1 MKKLTTLF
9 LAVLVTGQLLFAQS
23 VDEARISLNNG
34 RIATAKQTLGKVLL
48 ANNKNAEAI
57 YWLGQAYLATD
68 DIAGAKKVYQ
78 DALNGG
84 VTDALIVVGMGH
96 IALLEGNKADA
107 RQRFDVAIS
116 TSMNKKKENPAIL
129 NAIGRANADGG
140 ATIGDPAYA
149 IEKLKKA
156 AELDPTNADIFINLG
171 INYIKINDGTNA
183 YEAYTNALRVDP
195 KNAKANF
202 RLGKLFQS
210 QGNKEKFLEYYNNA
224 ITANSGFTP
233 AYLELYDYYSN
244 RDVNKAG
251 DYLQKYVANS
261 DQDCNT
267 EFLYAD
273 YLFRSGK
280 YQESLDK
287 TRAMENGSC
296 KSFPRLKVLYAYIYD
311 RKANEFQSINIGAIK
326 IGSSKQEVL
335 NAFGSSTRT
344 SKTTTAMGTEEL
356 LFFKDAEVNI
366 DANGLVSYIHSVSGA
381 ESSFEKY
388 QEISKQAKSYMDA
401 YMTTSDPNK
410 IQSTDYLIAASISRK
425 VIGGEEAAIG
435 YLKKALD
442 FDTVRANRKQYI
454 DTIAMLYKKSGKM
467 ADRLE
472 WLKRSYAL
480 NPNPNNVDIYNMAD
494 AAIVTG
500 NYALADT
507 MANAYIQ
514 KYPEQDYG
522 YTLKI
527 RGAKAA
533 DSTVVGAFPAMQQY
547 IDFMIKKDA
556 TANAAKIVS
565 QYTTMASV
573 AADKLKDYGMALD
586 LVNKILAIE
595 PANSFATSAKPLL
608 EKALKGGGSTP
619 KKATSPAKKGK

>member
-1 MKKLTTLF
+1 MKRLTTLF
-9 LAVLVTGQLLFAQS
+9 LAVLLTGQLLFAQS
-23 VDEARISLNNG
+23 VDEARNSLNNG
-34 RIATAKQTLGKVLL
+34 RFASAKQTLEKLL
-48 ANNKNAEAI
+48 STNNKNAEAI

-84 VTDALIVVGMGH
+84 VTDPLVVVGMGH
-96 IALLEGNKADA
+96 IALLEGNKTDA

-140 ATIGDPAYA
+140 ATIGEPVYA
-149 IEKLKKA
+149 IEKLKRA
-156 AELDPTNADIFINLG
+156 AELDPTNADILINLG
-171 INYIKINDGTNA
+171 INYIKINDGTSA

-210 QGNKEKFLEYYNNA
+210 QGNREKFLEYYNNA
-224 ITANSGFTP
+224 ITANPGFTP

-261 DQDCNT
+261 DQDCST

-280 YQESLDK
+280 YQESLNK
-287 TRAMENGSC
+287 TRAMENGAC
-296 KSFPRLKVLYAYIYD
+296 KSFPRIKVLYAYNYD
-311 RKANEFQSINIGAIK
+311 RLG
-326 IGSSKQEVL
+326 
-335 NAFGSSTRT
+335 
-344 SKTTTAMGTEEL
+344 
-356 LFFKDAEVNI
+356 D
-366 DANGLVSYIHSVSGA
+366 SV
-381 ESSFEKY
+381 
-388 QEISKQAKSYMDA
+388 QAKNNIQA
-401 YMTTSDPNK
+401 YMNTAAPDK
-410 IQSTDYLIAASISRK
+410 IQPADYLFAASILKKST
-425 VIGGEEAAIG
+425 GGEEAAIS
-435 YLKKALD
+435 YLKRALD
-442 FDTVRANRKQYI
+442 FDTISANRKQYI
-454 DTIAMLYKKSGKM
+454 DTIAKLYQKAGKM

-472 WLKRSYAL
+472 WLKKSYAM
-480 NPNPNNVDIYNMAD
+480 NPNPNNIDIYNMAD
-494 AAIVTG
+494 AAILTG

-507 MANAYIQ
+507 MANTYIQ

-608 EKALKGGGSTP
+608 EKALKGGGNAP
-619 KKATSPAKKGK
+619 KKGTTPTKKGK

>member
-9 LAVLVTGQLLFAQS
+9 LAVLLSGQLLVAQS
-23 VDEARISLNNG
+23 VDEARNSLYNG
-34 RIATAKQTLGKVLL
+34 RVASAKQMLGKLL
-48 ANNKNAEAI
+48 SSNDKNPEAI
-57 YWLGQAYLATD
+57 YWLGQSYLATD
-68 DIAGAKKVYQ
+68 DIASAKKVYQ

-84 VTDALIVVGMGH
+84 VNDPMVIVGMGH
-96 IALLEGNKADA
+96 IALLEGNKTDA

-149 IEKLKKA
+149 IEKLKRA
-156 AELDPTNADIFINLG
+156 AELDPTNADIYINLG

-183 YEAYTNALRVDP
+183 YEAYTNAIRVDP
-195 KNAKANF
+195 KSARANF

-210 QGNKEKFLEYYNNA
+210 QGNKEKYLEYYNSA
-224 ITANSGFTP
+224 TTANSGFAP

-296 KSFPRLKVLYAYIYD
+296 KNFQRLKVLYAYNYD
-311 RKANEFQSINIGAIK
+311 RLG
-326 IGSSKQEVL
+326 
-335 NAFGSSTRT
+335 
-344 SKTTTAMGTEEL
+344 
-356 LFFKDAEVNI
+356 D
-366 DANGLVSYIHSVSGA
+366 SV
-381 ESSFEKY
+381 
-388 QEISKQAKSYMDA
+388 QAKSNIQN
-401 YMTTSDPNK
+401 YMTSAAPDK
-410 IQSTDYLIAASISRK
+410 IQAADYLFAASILKKSW
-425 VIGGEEAAIG
+425 GGEDAAIS
-435 YLKKALD
+435 YLKRALD

-454 DTIAMLYKKSGKM
+454 DTIALLYKKSGKI

-472 WLKRSYAL
+472 WLKKSYAI
-480 NPNPNNVDIYNMAD
+480 NPNPNNIDIYNMAD

-514 KYPEQDYG
+514 KYPDQDYG

-533 DSTVVGAFPAMQQY
+533 DSTLVGAFPAIQQY
-547 IDFMIKKDA
+547 IDFLTNKDA
-556 TANAAKIVS
+556 TVNAAKIVT
-565 QYTTMASV
+565 QYTTIASV
-573 AADKLKDYGMALD
+573 AADKLKDYGMALNA
-586 LVNKILAIE
+586 VNKILFIE
-595 PANSFATSAKPLL
+595 PANAFANSAKPVL
-608 EKALKGGGSTP
+608 EKALKGGGSSP
-619 KKATSPAKKGK
+619 KKTTTPARKGK